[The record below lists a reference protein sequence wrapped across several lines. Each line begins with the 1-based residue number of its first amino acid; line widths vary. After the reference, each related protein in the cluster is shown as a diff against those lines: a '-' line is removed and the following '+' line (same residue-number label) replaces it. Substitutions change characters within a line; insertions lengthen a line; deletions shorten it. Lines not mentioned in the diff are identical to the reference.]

1 MVFVVDNNNDEKK
14 KKLLISNAQK
24 IKKIE
29 VGNFYLIHDGSLTG
43 HPGYIIWKDDTQNLY
58 LAIKFGSTPSK
69 ENKQFFYPLS
79 PEINKSYYYKRLF
92 LGKRKNFGGNTLSR
106 LNIKKEDVTILIQ
119 KFDLFAPIYSKNIN
133 SKDRHHYKRGIKKSL
148 HNRGQL
154 SDPLGPI

>member
-43 HPGYIIWKDDTQNLY
+43 HPGYIIWKNDAQNLY

-69 ENKQFFYPLS
+69 ENKQFFYSLS

-92 LGKRKNFGGNTLSR
+92 WEKERILEETLFQG
-106 LNIKKEDVTILIQ
+106 LILKKKT
-119 KFDLFAPIYSKNIN
+119 
-133 SKDRHHYKRGIKKSL
+133 
-148 HNRGQL
+148 
-154 SDPLGPI
+154 